1 LSIRTVQLQV
11 VLEQEVMWG
20 KEEGVNFNG
29 GESKEKIL

>member
-1 LSIRTVQLQV
+1 V